1 MPNKK
6 NIFAETVAERL
17 LDQRGPVDSF
27 LKEMGIGAISA
38 AAGIGNAA
46 AGIGNAAAGIGNAAS
61 KRLKKSITDKA
72 TKKKKAPRAIPIHGP
87 SDTRPAPKALPTSKL
102 LNSPD
107 ARFRGYR
114 IKLDKDGKETGVPYY
129 APPAKKR

>member
-27 LKEMGIGAISA
+27 LKEMGIGAIS
-38 AAGIGNAA
+38 AA